1 MLKIISP
8 VMFKWTAL
16 NYTENPTCGVNAPFG
31 TVISGKILEV
41 ANRQVVEPQ
50 EQFTISQDFWRNSG
64 FHLLERDDEG
74 RLSITD
80 DFLRAYL
87 MRPEIRPAEESGPNE
102 IALHDALMDEPR
114 RDPPAA
120 ALQAIEDADARDNYR
135 ILLAF
140 LGRLKRAASLE
151 SCYLGIFSGGEV
163 AVPPLFIDQLA
174 QIIVRGILEGCDD
187 ALEPRAG
194 ELFFREQK
202 ASTDDGAVMLADLET
217 VEMHAS
223 GSSLGS
229 LGRLIVESQAQL
241 ATVNL
246 EVLDTENA
254 QAYWLR
260 DQRHDFVISMNFGRA
275 ANKAFCRVMEKW
287 IRHFFG
293 VAVSIKP
300 LRSVE
305 DHGWAWHIGLDS
317 ESTAMLNGLWRGEEI
332 EPGTLRRMLALF
344 RLDFED
350 PASMR
355 ADLAGKPVYMALSMN
370 ENGVVRMKPQNLLL
384 NLPLASPT

>member
-1 MLKIISP
+1 
-8 VMFKWTAL
+8 
-16 NYTENPTCGVNAPFG
+16 
-31 TVISGKILEV
+31 LEV

-64 FHLLERDDEG
+64 FHLLDRDDEG

-102 IALHDALMDEPR
+102 IALHEALMDEPR
-114 RDPPAA
+114 RDPPAS
-120 ALQAIEDADARDNYR
+120 ALETIEDPDARDNYR
-135 ILLAF
+135 VLSAF

-151 SCYLGIFSGGEV
+151 SCYLEIFSGGEV

-174 QIIVRGILEGCDD
+174 QIIVRSILEGCDD

-223 GSSLGS
+223 GTGLGS
-229 LGRLIVESQAQL
+229 LGRLIVESQAPL

-254 QAYWLR
+254 QEYWPR

-275 ANKAFCRVMEKW
+275 ANQAFCRVMEKW
-287 IRHFFG
+287 IRHFF
-293 VAVSIKP
+293 AVSVGIRP
-300 LRSVE
+300 MRAVE
-305 DHGWAWHIGLDS
+305 DDSWAWHIGLDA
-317 ESTAMLNGLWRGEEI
+317 ESTALLNGLWRGDEV
-332 EPGTLRRMLALF
+332 EPGDLRRLLALF

-350 PASMR
+350 PAAMR
-355 ADLAGKPVYMALSMN
+355 ANIAGRPIYMALSMN
-370 ENGVVRMKPQNLLL
+370 QNGVVRMKPQNLLL
-384 NLPLASPT
+384 NLPLASTA

>member
-1 MLKIISP
+1 
-8 VMFKWTAL
+8 
-16 NYTENPTCGVNAPFG
+16 
-31 TVISGKILEV
+31 
-41 ANRQVVEPQ
+41 
-50 EQFTISQDFWRNSG
+50 
-64 FHLLERDDEG
+64 
-74 RLSITD
+74 
-80 DFLRAYL
+80 

-102 IALHDALMDEPR
+102 IALHETLMDEPR
-114 RDPPAA
+114 RDPPAS
-120 ALQAIEDADARDNYR
+120 ALQAVEDADARDNYR

-151 SCYLGIFSGGEV
+151 SCYLEIFSGGEV
-163 AVPPLFIDQLA
+163 SVPPLFIDQLA
-174 QIIVRGILEGCDD
+174 QIIVRSILEGCDD

-202 ASTDDGAVMLADLET
+202 ASTDDGAVMFADLET
-217 VEMHAS
+217 IEMHAS
-223 GSSLGS
+223 GGSLGS
-229 LGRLIVESQAQL
+229 LGRLIIESQAPL

-254 QAYWLR
+254 QAYWTR

-293 VAVSIKP
+293 VSVSVRP
-300 LRSVE
+300 LRAIE
-305 DHGWAWHIGLDS
+305 DSAWAWHIGLDS
-317 ESTAMLNGLWRGEEI
+317 ESTAMLNGLWRGGEI

-350 PASMR
+350 RAAMR
-355 ADLAGKPVYMALSMN
+355 ADIAGKPIYMALSMN

>member
-1 MLKIISP
+1 
-8 VMFKWTAL
+8 
-16 NYTENPTCGVNAPFG
+16 
-31 TVISGKILEV
+31 
-41 ANRQVVEPQ
+41 
-50 EQFTISQDFWRNSG
+50 
-64 FHLLERDDEG
+64 
-74 RLSITD
+74 
-80 DFLRAYL
+80 

-102 IALHDALMDEPR
+102 IRVLDGLQR
-114 RDPPAA
+114 RRGRDPPAS
-120 ALQAIEDADARDNYR
+120 ALETVEDADARDNYR
-135 ILLAF
+135 VLSAF
-140 LGRLKRAASLE
+140 LGRLKRAATLE
-151 SCYLGIFSGGEV
+151 ACYLEIFSGGDV

-174 QIIVRGILEGCDD
+174 QIIVRSILEGCDD

-217 VEMHAS
+217 VERHAS
-223 GSSLGS
+223 GGSLGS
-229 LGRLIVESQAQL
+229 LGRLIVESQAPL

-287 IRHFFG
+287 IRHFLG
-293 VAVSIKP
+293 VEVNIQP
-300 LRSVE
+300 LRAVE

-370 ENGVVRMKPQNLLL
+370 ENGVVRMNPQNLLL
-384 NLPLASPT
+384 NLPLASPA

>member
-1 MLKIISP
+1 LSFRYLWQDIRKSQI
-8 VMFKWTAL
+8 VRLL
-16 NYTENPTCGVNAPFG
+16 NFRSSA
-31 TVISGKILEV
+31 
-41 ANRQVVEPQ
+41 
-50 EQFTISQDFWRNSG
+50 ISQDFWRNSG

-87 MRPEIRPAEESGPNE
+87 MRPEIRPVEESGPNE
-102 IALHDALMDEPR
+102 IALHEALLEEPR
-114 RDPPAA
+114 RDPPAS
-120 ALQAIEDADARDNYR
+120 ALDAIEDADARDNYGV
-135 ILLAF
+135 LLAF

-151 SCYLGIFSGGEV
+151 SCYLEIFSGGEV

-174 QIIVRGILEGCDD
+174 QIIVRHVLDGCED

-202 ASTDDGAVMLADLET
+202 ASTEDGAVMLGDLET
-217 VEMHAS
+217 IETHAS

-229 LGRLIVESQAQL
+229 LGRLIVESRAPL

-246 EVLDTENA
+246 DVLDTENA

-275 ANKAFCRVMEKW
+275 ANEAFCRVMEKW

-293 VAVSIKP
+293 VTVSIRP

-344 RLDFED
+344 QLDFED
-350 PASMR
+350 PGAMR
-355 ADLAGKPVYMALSMN
+355 ADLAGKPVYMALSMD

-384 NLPLASPT
+384 NLPLASRS

>member
-1 MLKIISP
+1 MD
-8 VMFKWTAL
+8 
-16 NYTENPTCGVNAPFG
+16 
-31 TVISGKILEV
+31 
-41 ANRQVVEPQ
+41 
-50 EQFTISQDFWRNSG
+50 ISQDFWRNSG

-102 IALHDALMDEPR
+102 IALHEALMEDPR
-114 RDPPAA
+114 RDPPASE
-120 ALQAIEDADARDNYR
+120 LETVEDADARDNYR
-135 ILLAF
+135 VLSAF
-140 LGRLKRAASLE
+140 LGRLKRAATLE
-151 SCYLGIFSGGEV
+151 ACYLEIFSGGEV

-174 QIIVRGILEGCDD
+174 QIIVRSILEGCDD

-223 GSSLGS
+223 GGSLGS
-229 LGRLIVESQAQL
+229 LGRLIVESQAPL
-241 ATVNL
+241 ASVNL

-305 DHGWAWHIGLDS
+305 DHSWAWHIGLDA
-317 ESTAMLNGLWRGEEI
+317 ESTALLNGLWHGDEV
-332 EPGTLRRMLALF
+332 EPGNLRRLLALF
-344 RLDFED
+344 RLDFEN
-350 PASMR
+350 PAPVR
-355 ADLAGKPVYMALSMN
+355 PDLAGKPVYLALSMD

-384 NLPLASPT
+384 NLPLASPA

>member
-1 MLKIISP
+1 M
-8 VMFKWTAL
+8 
-16 NYTENPTCGVNAPFG
+16 
-31 TVISGKILEV
+31 
-41 ANRQVVEPQ
+41 
-50 EQFTISQDFWRNSG
+50 QDFWRNSG
-64 FHLLERDDEG
+64 FHLLERDHLG

-87 MRPEIRPAEESGPNE
+87 VRPEIRPVEESGPNE
-102 IALHDALMDEPR
+102 IALHEALLEDPR
-114 RDPPAA
+114 RDPAAPA
-120 ALQAIEDADARDNYR
+120 LETIEDADARDNYR
-135 ILLAF
+135 VLLAF
-140 LGRLKRAASLE
+140 LGKLKRAASLE
-151 SCYLGIFSGGEV
+151 SCYLEIFSGADV

-174 QIIVRGILEGCDD
+174 QIIVRNILEGCDD

-223 GSSLGS
+223 GGSLGS
-229 LGRLIVESQAQL
+229 LGRLIVESQAPL

-246 EVLDTENA
+246 DVLDTENA

-293 VAVSIKP
+293 VTVGIQP

-317 ESTAMLNGLWRGEEI
+317 ESTAILNGLWRGEEI

-350 PASMR
+350 PAAMR
-355 ADLAGKPVYMALSMN
+355 ADLAGKPVYMALSMDGN
-370 ENGVVRMKPQNLLL
+370 NVVRMKPQNLLL
-384 NLPLASPT
+384 NLPLASRA

>member
-1 MLKIISP
+1 M
-8 VMFKWTAL
+8 
-16 NYTENPTCGVNAPFG
+16 
-31 TVISGKILEV
+31 
-41 ANRQVVEPQ
+41 
-50 EQFTISQDFWRNSG
+50 QDFWRNSG
-64 FHLLERDDEG
+64 FHLLERDSEG
-74 RLSITD
+74 RLSVTD

-87 MRPEIRPAEESGPNE
+87 VRPEIRPVEESGPNE
-102 IALHDALMDEPR
+102 IALHEALLEDPR
-114 RDPPAA
+114 RVPAA
-120 ALQAIEDADARDNYR
+120 PALEAIEDADARDNYR
-135 ILLAF
+135 VLLAF

-151 SCYLGIFSGGEV
+151 SCYMEIFSGGEV

-174 QIIVRGILEGCDD
+174 QIIVRNILEGCED

-202 ASTDDGAVMLADLET
+202 ASTDEGAVMLADLET
-217 VEMHAS
+217 VDMHAS
-223 GSSLGS
+223 GGSLGS
-229 LGRLIVESQAQL
+229 LGRLIVESQAPL

-246 EVLDTENA
+246 DVLDTENA
-254 QAYWLR
+254 QGYWLR

-275 ANKAFCRVMEKW
+275 ANKAFCRVIEKW

-293 VAVSIKP
+293 VTVSIRP

-305 DHGWAWHIGLDS
+305 DHGWAWHIGLDA

-350 PASMR
+350 PAAMR
-355 ADLAGKPVYMALSMN
+355 ADLAGKPVYMALSMD
-370 ENGVVRMKPQNLLL
+370 ENNVVRMKPQNLLL
-384 NLPLASPT
+384 NLPLASRV